1 MIISTL
7 TDSALFKFC
16 TMCGFCWV
24 LGKEKYHS
32 DSGPIQLANLIDMK
46 LARFRASAGNLCNWR
61 GLFSADNYYLSL
73 ELSWED
79 DS

>member
-1 MIISTL
+1 MLRSRL
-7 TDSALFKFC
+7 TDFEFC
-16 TMCGFCWV
+16 EFYAECAFSWV
-24 LGKEKYHS
+24 FGTERYRS
-32 DSGPIQLANLIDMK
+32 DSGPIQLANLADPK
-46 LARFRASAGNLCNWR
+46 LARFRESTGDLRNCR

>member
-7 TDSALFKFC
+7 TDSAHFKFY
-16 TMCGFCWV
+16 TTCGFCWV
-24 LGKEKYHS
+24 FGREKYHS
-32 DSGPIQLANLIDMK
+32 DSGPVQSANLLDVK
-46 LARFRASAGNLCNWR
+46 LARFRASAGDLCNCR

-79 DS
+79 YS